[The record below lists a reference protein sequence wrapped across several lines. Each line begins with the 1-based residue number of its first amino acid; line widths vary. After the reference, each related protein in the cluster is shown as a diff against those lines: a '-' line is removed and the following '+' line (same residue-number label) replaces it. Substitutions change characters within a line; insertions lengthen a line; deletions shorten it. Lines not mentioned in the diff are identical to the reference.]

1 VKAAVLA
8 HGLARPFQ
16 LDEAPMP
23 ARKAPA
29 LDAID
34 IRILAALQ
42 RDGRMTIKRLG
53 EIVGLSARPCLERVR
68 RLESAGIIA
77 DYEAVIAVERLSR
90 PVTVFAEIA
99 LERQAGQQAIEK
111 RLKTIDEAV
120 ESWEISG
127 TSDYMVRFVCADLAR
142 YESLTADLLDTSS
155 LGIRRIVSHIAL
167 RPVRRFAGYPAA
179 LLKPRAD

>member
-1 VKAAVLA
+1 
-8 HGLARPFQ
+8 
-16 LDEAPMP
+16 MP

-42 RDGRMTIKRLG
+42 RDGRMTVKRLG

-68 RLESAGIIA
+68 RLKSGGVIAGFQ
-77 DYEAVIAVERLSR
+77 AVVAVERLSR
-90 PVTVFAEIA
+90 PVTVFAEIG
-99 LERQAGQQAIEK
+99 LERQASREAVEK
-111 RLKTIDEAV
+111 HLKAIDEAV

-127 TSDYMVRFVCADLAR
+127 ASDYIVRFVCADLSR
-142 YESLTADLLDTSS
+142 YEALTAELLGASA

-167 RPVRRFAGYPAA
+167 RPVRRFTGYPAS